1 MDREGLGLTRLC
13 HILGLSAEVEIY
25 TACRVLSARYFS
37 IKFFVNFYKTM
48 STDDRY
54 LDPVVCWSQVKP
66 IYTCLN

>member
-25 TACRVLSARYFS
+25 SACQVLSARYLS

-54 LDPVVCWSQVKP
+54 LDPVVYWSQVKP